1 MKTDFVNPWTG
12 STITRER
19 VFIPSKL
26 RDNKY
31 LGDEYVANLYMS
43 GGQNLVR
50 AWLEGDWAVIDG
62 AFFPEWNTF
71 RHVVLPF
78 EVPRTW
84 LRFRSG
90 DWGTAHPFSIGW
102 WAVAGDDHPLNHE
115 RMIPRGA
122 LVRYREWY
130 GSNGQANVG
139 LGMTA
144 EEVASGIRE
153 REAENQDY
161 GVLDPRC
168 FANDGGPSI
177 AERMYNSDK
186 ILWMKADNARVP
198 RAGAMG
204 GWDQLRSRLLGT
216 ARRNEKTGE
225 VDWSTGDP
233 MIFFFSTCH
242 DTIRTLPALP
252 HDEKRPEDVDTTAE
266 DHAAD
271 EVRYACMS
279 RPYVKSVSIPTKPK
293 IVSTDPATT
302 TVSLSELFDANER
315 RSRPKGSKRI

>member
-1 MKTDFVNPWTG
+1 
-12 STITRER
+12 
-19 VFIPSKL
+19 
-26 RDNKY
+26 
-31 LGDEYVANLYMS
+31 
-43 GGQNLVR
+43 
-50 AWLEGDWAVIDG
+50 
-62 AFFPEWNTF
+62 
-71 RHVVLPF
+71 
-78 EVPRTW
+78 
-84 LRFRSG
+84 
-90 DWGTAHPFSIGW
+90 
-102 WAVAGDDHPLNHE
+102 
-115 RMIPRGA
+115 
-122 LVRYREWY
+122 
-130 GSNGQANVG
+130 
-139 LGMTA
+139 
-144 EEVASGIRE
+144 
-153 REAENQDY
+153 
-161 GVLDPRC
+161 
-168 FANDGGPSI
+168 
-177 AERMYNSDK
+177 
-186 ILWMKADNARVP
+186 MKADNARVP